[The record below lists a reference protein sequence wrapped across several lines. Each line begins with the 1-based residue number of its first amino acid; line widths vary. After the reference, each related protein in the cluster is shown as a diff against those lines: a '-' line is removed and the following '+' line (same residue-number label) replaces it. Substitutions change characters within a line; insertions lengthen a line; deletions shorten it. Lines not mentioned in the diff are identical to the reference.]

1 MDFLLL
7 EGSTLTI
14 SIWHFRLFKAVL
26 MHFLKELGKT
36 CPPGWNK
43 FPTFSRTSD
52 WVTPHFHY
60 SLKEART
67 DISLLGLE
75 HVGTTTLL
83 LAGKSHA
90 TNITM
95 MFSSLRLLVKK
106 KMRAGDGLGESLVGR
121 MGRMS
126 PYYPQTSLK
135 GEVSDRF
142 CLHKIRAK
150 REFWC
155 PECS

>member
-1 MDFLLL
+1 MTCAALLDFICLTRPQLCHWICRTHLRFLVINDFNHKHTKGRWTARGVTHFVFRFKKRGGVDFLLL

-67 DISLLGLE
+67 DISLLGLGWNTWE
-75 HVGTTTLL
+75 RQRC
-83 LAGKSHA
+83 
-90 TNITM
+90 
-95 MFSSLRLLVKK
+95 SSLENPTL
-106 KMRAGDGLGESLVGR
+106 
-121 MGRMS
+121 
-126 PYYPQTSLK
+126 QT
-135 GEVSDRF
+135 
-142 CLHKIRAK
+142 
-150 REFWC
+150 
-155 PECS
+155 